1 MDVTVVKQL
10 QLPKDALKNFGP
22 VENHVGNCCL
32 ADSINVQPHVI
43 KANALLV
50 TKRVFNCVYVKK
62 TKNYAIAVNLSG
74 NVKKNV
80 KKN

>member
-1 MDVTVVKQL
+1 MVKLL
-10 QLPKDALKNFGP
+10 QLLKDALKNFGP
-22 VENHVGNCCL
+22 VENHVENCCL
-32 ADSINVQPHVI
+32 ADNINVQLRVI
-43 KANALLV
+43 KENALLV